1 MGHSLQRHGTDAGS
15 VHRGQCYGA
24 NGGDAESHHNCGGS
38 CRNAHIKSNPYQ
50 SESGYGGYTGYNLNG
65 STSQQRH
72 ANLNAVHNTTDEDDD
87 TDDGIIYMPGPSSSK
102 KQPHYFHAPMV
113 NSTVAEKKQ
122 TVEQSDGE
130 EQVEQEHE
138 EDYDEDIPPID
149 LSKAPSD
156 ESFATKVQTEK
167 GVNADGASFTVTTI
181 LWSDSGELQ

>member
-50 SESGYGGYTGYNLNG
+50 SESGYGGYTGYNMNG
-65 STSQQRH
+65 GGGGGTSQQRH
-72 ANLNAVHNTTDEDDD
+72 ANLNAVNNTTDDDDD

-113 NSTVAEKKQ
+113 NATAEQKQ
-122 TVEQSDGE
+122 SVEHSDGE

-149 LSKAPSD
+149 LSKAPSV
-156 ESFATKVQTEK
+156 ESFTTKVQTEK

-181 LWSDSGELQ
+181 L